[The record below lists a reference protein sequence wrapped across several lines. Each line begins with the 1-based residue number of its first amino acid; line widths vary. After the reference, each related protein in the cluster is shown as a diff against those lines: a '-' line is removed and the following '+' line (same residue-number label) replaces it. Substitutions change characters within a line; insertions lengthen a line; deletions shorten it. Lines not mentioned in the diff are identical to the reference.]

1 MSDWFQKQ
9 TVGELVN
16 QAAARYGSREAL
28 CYEGR
33 RWSFEQFRAES
44 DRVARALIGLGIAA
58 GDKVSVWMPNRAEW
72 LFLFA
77 AIAKIGAVIVPVNT
91 RFRTGDMEYLV
102 RHSDSVALA
111 LMARSGPVNYL
122 DMLREVAPEV
132 DGGDPNALHPAAFP
146 SLRNIILVGDDAPA
160 GGDALA
166 GNRSAPAGAIGWD
179 ALLAGAGE
187 VPPSELARREA
198 AVHPDDTFLLMY
210 TSGTTGFPKGVMH
223 CHNPIRTITDAAN
236 RMAMSSRDVILMYLP
251 LFHCF
256 GLYEGPLMSW
266 VTGARIVLTT
276 MFDAGETLRLLESE
290 RATVMNG
297 FDAHFYDL
305 CHHPEVARTD
315 RSSLRTILL
324 AVGMAS
330 SEPVARLAQEKFCP
344 TLSAWGMTE
353 VGVGATRSFLD
364 APVDDRCVESGHP
377 LPGYE
382 FKVIDPDTGQT
393 LAPSATGAAPAGDA
407 TGASVDAA
415 AGAAMGELCV
425 RGYAVM
431 QGYYKRPEAT
441 AEAIDA
447 DGWFHTEDVC
457 TIRDDGSIRFLGRY
471 KDQLK
476 VGGENVDPTEV
487 EAFLLRHPAV
497 SKAQVIGVPDPRL
510 SEVACACIVT
520 EPGMTVTDAE
530 VAEFC
535 RGQMA
540 SFKIPRHLVVVEDYP
555 MTSSGKVQ
563 KYRLRQ
569 LAAER
574 LGLAGGV

>member
-16 QAAARYGSREAL
+16 QAAARYGPREAL

-44 DRVARALIGLGIAA
+44 DRVARALIALGIAP
-58 GDKVSVWMPNRAEW
+58 GDQVSVWMPNRAEW

-102 RHSDSVALA
+102 RHSDSVALV

-132 DGGDPNALHPAAFP
+132 DGGDANALHPAAFP
-146 SLRNIILVGDDAPA
+146 SLRNIILVGDNAPVGNDAPV
-160 GGDALA
+160 
-166 GNRSAPAGAIGWD
+166 GNAPAPAGAIGWE
-179 ALLAGAGE
+179 ALLAGADE
-187 VPPSELARREA
+187 APPAELARREA

-276 MFDAGETLRLLESE
+276 MFDAGETLRLLASE

-305 CHHPEVARTD
+305 CHHPDVDRTD

-330 SEPVARLAQEKFCP
+330 SEPVARLAQQKFGP

-393 LAPSATGAAPAGDA
+393 LFPPDT
-407 TGASVDAA
+407 
-415 AGAAMGELCV
+415 GAAMGELCV

-447 DGWFHTEDVC
+447 EGWFHTGDVC

-487 EAFLLRHPAV
+487 EAFLLQHPAV

-520 EPGMTVTDAE
+520 EPGMTLTDTE
-530 VAEFC
+530 LSDFC
-535 RGQMA
+535 RGRMA
-540 SFKIPRHLVVVEDYP
+540 SFKIPRHIMVVEDYP